1 MDDERRRIL
10 KMIEEGRLSAE
21 EGAGLL
27 DALDAPDQSAAKAAG
42 HGQSK
47 QEGKSLHIR
56 VIDGASGRDK
66 VNLNVPIALTKMV
79 SSLLP
84 DNQRERLREHG
95 ISVDDLIRAV
105 ESGEVGK
112 VIEIKDDN
120 TDDQV
125 EITIE

>member
-21 EGAGLL
+21 EGASLL
-27 DALDAPDQSAAKAAG
+27 DALDAPDQSGAKGAV
-42 HGQSK
+42 HGESK
-47 QEGKSLHIR
+47 QEAKSLHIR